1 MKSPSPERGAVGS
14 YPFLREER
22 LRGTLPPSR
31 RASLNPIAIACL
43 RLVTFFPERPDL
55 SLPCFISCMARST
68 FLPDFFPYF
77 RLDFLRPVLFL
88 RPLLFLRVLFLRPEL
103 LLLRECERVLFLR
116 ECVLVLFL

>member
-1 MKSPSPERGAVGS
+1 M
-14 YPFLREER
+14 YHPFFLEER
-22 LRGTLPPSR
+22 LRGTLSPSR

-55 SLPCFISCMARST
+55 SLPRFISCMVRST

-88 RPLLFLRVLFLRPEL
+88 RPLLFLRVVFLRVLFLRPEL
-103 LLLRECERVLFLR
+103 LLFFLRECERVLFLR
-116 ECVLVLFL
+116 ERDPVLFL